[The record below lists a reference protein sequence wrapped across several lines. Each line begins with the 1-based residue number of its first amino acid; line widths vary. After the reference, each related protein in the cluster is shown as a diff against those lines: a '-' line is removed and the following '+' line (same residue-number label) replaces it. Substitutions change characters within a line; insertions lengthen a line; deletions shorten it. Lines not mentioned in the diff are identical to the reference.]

1 MRSIGLRTCPL
12 PPATVVHWT
21 AGRGRSKM
29 VRVSMLTV
37 SPKFRPVLDPEF
49 APAALWNRAYRA
61 AVKRNGGPHL
71 ALALERTGSVSVFHA
86 AVLPHEGRNTALNLR
101 YIERLLKF
109 LLWQKGGHRVIVA
122 GDSQTADSIV
132 GWLRG
137 VYAAAGPRAF
147 DAHFLG
153 EEVYGR
159 PMTVETTTIDQ
170 LPAEEEQAEPL
181 GRHLD
186 GYRIGFDLGASDR
199 KCAAVAEGKV
209 VFSEEVPWNPGS
221 QSDPRYHFDGINDSL
236 TRAAAKLPRVDA
248 IGGSAAGVYVAN
260 EVRAGS
266 LYRSVPRPLF
276 DKHIRRLFFDLQE
289 HRGGVPFEVVNDG
302 EVTALAGSMA
312 LQDNAVLGIAMGSSL
327 AAGFVTPQGGITTWL
342 NELAFVPVDF
352 RERAPLDEW
361 SGDTGVGGQYF
372 SQQAVGR
379 LLAAAGIHLPPE
391 MPLPAKLEQVQKLM
405 AEGDPRARR
414 IYETIGT
421 YLGYTIAHFA
431 DFYDFRNL
439 LVLGR
444 VMTGQGG
451 DLILAEARAVLDA
464 EFPELAG
471 RIRFHIPG
479 EQEKRHGQAIAAAS
493 LPAIHIKE
501 AIHAIP
507 QSRR

>member
-1 MRSIGLRTCPL
+1 ML
-12 PPATVVHWT
+12 
-21 AGRGRSKM
+21 
-29 VRVSMLTV
+29 SMLTV

-49 APAALWNRAYRA
+49 VPAALWNRAYRV

-71 ALALERTGSVSVFHA
+71 ALALERTGGSVSIFHT
-86 AVLPHEGRNTALNLR
+86 AVLPHQGPNTALNLR

-109 LLWQKGGHRVIVA
+109 LLWQRGGYRVIVA
-122 GDSQTADSIV
+122 GEAQTAAPIV
-132 GWLRG
+132 AWLRN
-137 VYAAAGPRAF
+137 VYAPGGARAF

-153 EEVYGR
+153 EQVYGR
-159 PMTVETTTIDQ
+159 PLLVESETLDH
-170 LPAEEEQAEPL
+170 LPAEQQRAEPL

-209 VFSEEVPWNPGS
+209 VFSEEVPWNPGA
-221 QSDPRYHFDGINDSL
+221 QSDPHYHFDGINDSL
-236 TRAAAKLPRVDA
+236 MRAAAKLPRVDA

-260 EVRAGS
+260 EARAGS
-266 LYRSVPRPLF
+266 LYRSVPPALF
-276 DKHIRRLFFDLQE
+276 DQHIRRLFFDLQE
-289 HRGGVPFEVVNDG
+289 RWRGVPFEVVNDG

-312 LQDNAVLGIAMGSSL
+312 LHDNAVLGIAMGSSL

-342 NELAFVPVDF
+342 NELAFVPVDY
-352 RERAPLDEW
+352 REPAPRDEW
-361 SGDTGVGGQYF
+361 SGDYGVGVQYF

-379 LLAAAGIHLPPE
+379 LIAPAGIDLPQE

-405 AEGDPRARR
+405 AEGDPRAHR

-421 YLGYTIAHFA
+421 YLGYTIAHAA

-451 DLILAEARAVLDA
+451 DVILAGARQVLDA

-493 LPAIHIKE
+493 LPAIHVKE
-501 AIHAIP
+501 GTHAIP
-507 QSRR
+507 QSRG